1 VTDVTDARVW
11 FEPDGK
17 SGVVLR
23 AVNAD
28 SQQYD
33 LTPESA
39 GTPRVIANN
48 CLYEMRPFNALRLKG
63 ATKNLATVG
72 PLSVESPFS
81 SSYPE
86 AVATYPPLVERYGG
100 ELTESDTSKTTI
112 AGRLET
118 EAKSQLKQALDE
130 VSGGS
135 MTLSL
140 APMVRPYDRVS
151 ATPACSGVSADVNPL
166 QYEVQEATHRIT
178 PSNNNLPQTE
188 IEVSIAIDPSQIETR
203 STTRDTET
211 GGEPTDDPAYEQYA
225 WTTAA

>member
-1 VTDVTDARVW
+1 
-11 FEPDGK
+11 
-17 SGVVLR
+17 
-23 AVNAD
+23 
-28 SQQYD
+28 
-33 LTPESA
+33 
-39 GTPRVIANN
+39 
-48 CLYEMRPFNALRLKG
+48 NALRLKG

-112 AGRLET
+112 AGRFET

-211 GGEPTDDPAYEQYA
+211 GGEPTDDPAYEQYD